1 MKTTVQRQ
9 TYLQTKI
16 RLYNYRML
24 ILPQILLPQED
35 FSIDSEVHSWKGCKA
50 QVLQQKAKIEKG
62 DKTIT
67 LGQFLKPAIPPYNW
81 MRLPLNKEITLSL
94 SLSHLCIYTHILI
107 HINTHMYIY
116 SQLCNIFC
124 VHVWRILMNTLGTEY
139 EWVFLFNSIT
149 VTLLGFAL
157 ASNISFL

>member
-1 MKTTVQRQ
+1 MKITVQRQ

-50 QVLQQKAKIEKG
+50 QVLQQKATIEKG

-67 LGQFLKPAIPPYNW
+67 VEQFLKPAILPYNW

-94 SLSHLCIYTHILI
+94 SLSSVYIHTHSDTYK
-107 HINTHMYIY
+107 HTYVYI
-116 SQLCNIFC
+116 
-124 VHVWRILMNTLGTEY
+124 
-139 EWVFLFNSIT
+139 
-149 VTLLGFAL
+149 
-157 ASNISFL
+157 